1 MSSSQA
7 PDHSHPHGCEWSL
20 LPLLLLSHE
29 TLFRGNPSKVA
40 PSTMRSVI
48 SEAHPPGGPLLPLR
62 GNSPCVPGNDG
73 FSFDSCG
80 YGRRNSARL
89 SLTEGF
95 STACNHTF
103 RCDYLYGCPGRFCML
118 RQSESTPR
126 QYQLF
131 SVQLKPARRIFC
143 GLRAARIGVLL
154 IRAVFRVRAFGGG
167 QRHQAAQFA
176 VPPCVAAGF
185 IAVAV
190 RDGLITSAPYPH

>member
-1 MSSSQA
+1 MIQSVEKA
-7 PDHSHPHGCEWSL
+7 AKP
-20 LPLLLLSHE
+20 
-29 TLFRGNPSKVA
+29 LFRERLHGGRGSISCEIVA
-40 PSTMRSVI
+40 PSAMRSVI
-48 SEAHPPGGPLLPLR
+48 SEAH
-62 GNSPCVPGNDG
+62 VPENDG

-80 YGRRNSARL
+80 CGRRNSARL

-154 IRAVFRVRAFGGG
+154 IRAVFRVRAFGGP
-167 QRHQAAQFA
+167 AAPSRSICRPSMRSCRFHSGGG
-176 VPPCVAAGF
+176 PGRTHN
-185 IAVAV
+185 V
-190 RDGLITSAPYPH
+190 RSIPSLTTLKW

>member
-1 MSSSQA
+1 MIQRVEKA
-7 PDHSHPHGCEWSL
+7 AKP
-20 LPLLLLSHE
+20 
-29 TLFRGNPSKVA
+29 LFRERLHGGRGSISCEIVA
-40 PSTMRSVI
+40 PSAMRSVI
-48 SEAHPPGGPLLPLR
+48 SEAH
-62 GNSPCVPGNDG
+62 VPENDG

-80 YGRRNSARL
+80 CGRRNSARL